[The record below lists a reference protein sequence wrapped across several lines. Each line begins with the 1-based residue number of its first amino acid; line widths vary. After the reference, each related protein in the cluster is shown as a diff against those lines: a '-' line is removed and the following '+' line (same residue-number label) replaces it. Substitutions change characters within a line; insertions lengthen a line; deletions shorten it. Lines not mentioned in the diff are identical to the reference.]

1 MNTDTDIIITRDHER
16 IARLAI
22 ADPPYLGRAALYFG
36 GKRRAAPLVWRAL
49 GDPAGYVTAH
59 QEDLFGGAA

>member
-1 MNTDTDIIITRDHER
+1 MTTRAMMTEP
-16 IARLAI
+16 LA
-22 ADPPYLGRAALYFG
+22 APFPYFG

-49 GDPAGYVTAH
+49 GDPAGHITAH